1 VSTSFAPVAGSAGQ
15 AALKLA
21 SQRRAAAARIEAA
34 RVRRC
39 QIDQRLE
46 QIRLRLRQLADASP
60 AGPTQALPVAQTAAA
75 RAEHSARQDG
85 AAFMWLELA
94 DDRLATA
101 FDAVLDLW
109 QVREEQLARCERLNW
124 HASYGSHGW
133 KPPR

>member
-1 VSTSFAPVAGSAGQ
+1 VSTSFAPVVGSAVQ
-15 AALKLA
+15 AALDELA

-60 AGPTQALPVAQTAAA
+60 AGPTEALPVAQPAAC
-75 RAEHSARQDG
+75 AEHSARQDG

-94 DDRLATA
+94 HDRLATA

-124 HASYGSHGW
+124 DASCGSHGW
-133 KPPR
+133 EPPR